1 MRRTLLFLVAAAF
14 TIPAVAGV
22 VSALADTPTTTLTGI
37 ASTDNPD
44 TYPGT
49 WPYLTGQS
57 TAS

>member
-1 MRRTLLFLVAAAF
+1 VRRTLLFLVAAAF

-22 VSALADTPTTTLTGI
+22 VSALADTPTTAVTGV
-37 ASTDNPD
+37 ASSDNPD

-49 WPYLTGQS
+49 WPYLNEQS